1 MPWDTEK
8 DTWVGRAV
16 SFFKEAAISLP
27 ALFYQ
32 RRTLMQAKL
41 RRSICRRSVN
51 STNWNLKEWT
61 DGLYVTGSSRIK
73 ISSCLL
79 RQLRVKKTHL
89 FIFLITKILFIQF
102 LFTIIFAVKLFCS
115 VLVPF
120 VIRQI
125 ISLKLLNIIHVS
137 VFPHGPNNINH
148 NIRIARWSFQF
159 P

>member
-1 MPWDTEK
+1 MLKRTPEK
-8 DTWVGRAV
+8 DLKAV
-16 SFFKEAAISLP
+16 SFFKEAAIFSP
-27 ALFYQ
+27 GLFYQ

-51 STNWNLKEWT
+51 TTNWNLKEWT

-102 LFTIIFAVKLFCS
+102 LFTIIFAVKLLCS

-125 ISLKLLNIIHVS
+125 ISFKLLNIIHIS
-137 VFPHGPNNINH
+137 VFPHGSNNIIH

>member
-1 MPWDTEK
+1 MPWGAEK

-16 SFFKEAAISLP
+16 SFFKEAAMFP
-27 ALFYQ
+27 PGLFYQ

-41 RRSICRRSVN
+41 RRSVCRRSVN

-79 RQLRVKKTHL
+79 RQLGFKKTHL
-89 FIFLITKILFIQF
+89 FIFLIKKILLIQF
-102 LFTIIFAVKLFCS
+102 LVTVIFAVKLLCS
-115 VLVPF
+115 VLFSF

-125 ISLKLLNIIHVS
+125 ISFKLLNIIHIS
-137 VFPHGPNNINH
+137 VFPRGSNNISH

>member
-1 MPWDTEK
+1 MPWDAGK

-16 SFFKEAAISLP
+16 SFCKQAAVFP
-27 ALFYQ
+27 PGLFYQ

-51 STNWNLKEWT
+51 STDWNLKEWT
-61 DGLYVTGSSRIK
+61 DGLCVTVSSRIK

-89 FIFLITKILFIQF
+89 FIFLIKILFIQF
-102 LFTIIFAVKLFCS
+102 LFTIIFAVKLLCS
-115 VLVPF
+115 ILVSF

-125 ISLKLLNIIHVS
+125 ISFKPLNIIHIS
-137 VFPHGPNNINH
+137 VFPHGSNNINH

-159 P
+159 L